1 MEAFAGAGADCL
13 YAPGIRKP
21 EDIAAIVKA
30 VAPKPVNL
38 LVHGNWITVAQ
49 AAELGVRRISIG
61 GALAKAAWNGLAKAA
76 QEITEQG
83 TLTAHRRLGWT

>member
-1 MEAFAGAGADCL
+1 M
-13 YAPGIRKP
+13 
-21 EDIAAIVKA
+21 KA

-61 GALAKAAWNGLAKAA
+61 GALAKAAWNRLTTTA
-76 QEITEQG
+76 QEIAEKG
-83 TLTAHRRLGWT
+83 TFDGLAWSGAPVDLNGLFR